1 MDAGC
6 GMQRGWE
13 NWRGGEGGFLD
24 YNNIISKSNHSGGA
38 LNPNTVASL
47 QFGSR
52 RDESGARNKAM
63 RSRKGARLGT
73 PSLQSG
79 GITMARRATPTHS
92 TVPRCQ
98 V

>member
-1 MDAGC
+1 MQDAC

-63 RSRKGARLGT
+63 RSRKGRG
-73 PSLQSG
+73 S
-79 GITMARRATPTHS
+79 ARRPSSQAG
-92 TVPRCQ
+92 
-98 V
+98 